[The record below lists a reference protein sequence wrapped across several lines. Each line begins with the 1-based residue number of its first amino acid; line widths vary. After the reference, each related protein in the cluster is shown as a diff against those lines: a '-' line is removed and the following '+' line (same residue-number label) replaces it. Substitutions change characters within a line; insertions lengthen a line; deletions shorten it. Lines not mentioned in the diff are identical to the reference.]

1 MLGDEGHAEG
11 LIVGLMQDRRVPNLS
26 SRARQSQLDEP
37 GAILG
42 KLEENVMR
50 VEGRRLLY
58 EGIEEIL

>member
-1 MLGDEGHAEG
+1 MLADEGHAEG

-26 SRARQSQLDEP
+26 SRARRSQLDEP